1 MTEREWLTCRDPIA
15 MLNDLG
21 VAPDDRKAVLLV
33 LAYLDRIWG
42 MTVPSPIRDWAEQ
55 ARLAVEGRGDPA
67 TFRASE
73 EEACHYIG
81 ACGPGYLREGISP
94 WACEALA
101 GLFFFAQ
108 AEEDEWEPATEP
120 EQLAEMA
127 IQADHVRD
135 IFGNPFRPATVDL
148 AWLIPKVVDLARFID
163 EDRAF
168 DRMPEL
174 ADALEEAGCIDAEML
189 SHCRSRADHVRGCW
203 VIDAILGKT

>member
-1 MTEREWLTCRDPIA
+1 MTGREWLTCHDPIA

-21 VAPDDRKAVLLV
+21 VGPYDRKAVLLV
-33 LAYLDRIWG
+33 LAYLDRIWD

-55 ARLAVEGRGDPA
+55 ARLTVEGRGDPEN
-67 TFRASE
+67 FRASE

-127 IQADHVRD
+127 IQANYVRD
-135 IFGNPFRPATVDL
+135 IFGNPFRPAIFEP
-148 AWLIPKVVDLARFID
+148 AWLTPKVVDLARVI
-163 EDRAF
+163 

-174 ADALEEAGCIDAEML
+174 ADALEEAGCTDGDILD
-189 SHCRSRADHVRGCW
+189 HCRSQITHVRGCW
-203 VIDAILGKT
+203 VVDTILGRA